1 MSRDR
6 TITDPTQYRP
16 SEPEY
21 ENVKTDQRVDRDARM
36 DAIPNY
42 HYDVKMVINPAY
54 QVTS

>member
-21 ENVKTDQRVDRDARM
+21 ENVKTDHRVDRDART

-54 QVTS
+54 QATS